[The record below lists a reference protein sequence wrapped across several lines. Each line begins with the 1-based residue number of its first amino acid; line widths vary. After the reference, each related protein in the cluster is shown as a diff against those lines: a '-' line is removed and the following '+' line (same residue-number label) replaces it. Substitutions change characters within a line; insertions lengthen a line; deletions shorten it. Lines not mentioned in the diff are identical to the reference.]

1 MSIMRNIDEKL
12 MRLLTYNL
20 WYHDLD
26 NRPQTKIAVMV
37 TIVAILITVSMIG
50 IASLGLVR
58 YMVPIAIVLCS
69 LVWLSTLY
77 HWRLWYR
84 LRKRKIKHEE

>member
-26 NRPQTKIAVMV
+26 NRPQTKIAVIA
-37 TIVAILITVSMIG
+37 TIVAILITVSMTR
-50 IASLGLVR
+50 IALLGLVR
-58 YMVPIAIVLCS
+58 YMVPIAIVICS
-69 LVWLSTLY
+69 FGWLDTFY
-77 HWRLWYR
+77 QWRLWYR

>member
-50 IASLGLVR
+50 IASMGLVR

-69 LVWLSTLY
+69 LVWLSNLY

>member
-1 MSIMRNIDEKL
+1 MSIVRDIDEKL

-20 WYHDLD
+20 WYHDLN
-26 NRPQTKIAVMV
+26 NRPQTRIAVTG

-50 IASLGLVR
+50 IASMALIR
-58 YMVPIAIVLCS
+58 YGVPIAIVICS
-69 LVWLSTLY
+69 ILSLSTFY
-77 HWRLWYR
+77 HWRLCYR

>member
-12 MRLLTYNL
+12 MRLLTYNS
-20 WYHDLD
+20 WYHDLN
-26 NRPQTKIAVMV
+26 NRPQTRIAILG
-37 TIVAILITVSMIG
+37 TIAAILITVSMIG

>member
-37 TIVAILITVSMIG
+37 TIVAILITVSMIE
-50 IASLGLVR
+50 IASMGLVR
-58 YMVPIAIVLCS
+58 YIVPIAIVICS
-69 LVWLSTLY
+69 LLWLTIFY
-77 HWRLWYR
+77 EWRLWYR

>member
-1 MSIMRNIDEKL
+1 MNTMRNIDEKL

-26 NRPQTKIAVMV
+26 NRPQTRIAIMV
-37 TIVAILITVSMIG
+37 TVAAILLTFSQTLLVWINLIPY
-50 IASLGLVR
+50 IAL
-58 YMVPIAIVLCS
+58 IATVLCLFTW
-69 LVWLSTLY
+69 LVTFY
-77 HWRLWYR
+77 EWRLWYR

>member
-20 WYHDLD
+20 WYHDLN
-26 NRPQTKIAVMV
+26 NRPQTRNAILG
-37 TIVAILITVSMIG
+37 TIVAILITISMIE
-50 IASLGLVR
+50 IASLGLIR